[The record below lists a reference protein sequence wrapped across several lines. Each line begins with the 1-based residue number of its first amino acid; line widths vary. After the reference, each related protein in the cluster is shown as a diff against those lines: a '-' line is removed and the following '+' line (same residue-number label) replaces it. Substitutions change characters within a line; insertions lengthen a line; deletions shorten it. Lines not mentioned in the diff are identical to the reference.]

1 MPLLTIMASTK
12 PAAIIAGTY
21 TITNIPAHET
31 INSPSNVNVKYS
43 YSADNKSAVVSWTG
57 SDNAES
63 YNVYRAADNAADNAA
78 DYELLG
84 TSDTTTTFQV
94 YKYDSLA
101 PAKTRVLCNPVHL
114 PTHSQ

>member
-78 DYELLG
+78 DYE
-84 TSDTTTTFQV
+84 
-94 YKYDSLA
+94 
-101 PAKTRVLCNPVHL
+101 
-114 PTHSQ
+114 